1 MTRAKRTRHQKL
13 PASGAAREALR
24 EKGQFWTP
32 DWVAKAMVHYSLG
45 GGSNTVFDPA
55 VGEGAFFRAVKVVAN
70 DLGREIDLRGT
81 EIDAMVLKR
90 AELNGLTAADL
101 SAVRIADFL
110 RDTIGTRVVTSEVRS
125 GVPPEER
132 VSAIVANPPYIR
144 HHRIPPETKA
154 LLREYGR
161 ALTGTALDGRAG
173 YHIYFLLC
181 ALTRLAPDGRLAF
194 IMPADTAEGVFSA
207 PLWRW
212 ITRTYR
218 LEAVIA
224 FAPAA
229 TPFPG
234 VDTNAVVFMIRNA
247 APEPDFSWIRC
258 LVPETDDLIRCVH
271 ASFRLESP
279 TLEVHRRTIAEGLAT
294 GLSRP
299 PQQPHKGAILAD
311 YARVMRGI
319 ATGDNDFFFMT
330 RARATD
336 LGIPDEFLLPA
347 IGRTRD
353 LIGDGDEVTTE
364 TLQELES
371 AGRPNLLF
379 APDGR
384 ALRDF
389 PDAVREYLEEGKSR
403 GVAGRILIMQR
414 NPWYKMEVR
423 KPPAFLFA
431 YLGRRSARFIRNR
444 AGVVPL
450 TGFLCVY
457 PKHDDPEFVERLASV
472 LADPRTVANLARV
485 GKSYGDGAIKV
496 EPRSLDRLP
505 LPLPAM
511 EHHCLER
518 ETNGQGILLEV

>member
-1 MTRAKRTRHQKL
+1 
-13 PASGAAREALR
+13 
-24 EKGQFWTP
+24 
-32 DWVAKAMVHYSLG
+32 
-45 GGSNTVFDPA
+45 
-55 VGEGAFFRAVKVVAN
+55 
-70 DLGREIDLRGT
+70 
-81 EIDAMVLKR
+81 
-90 AELNGLTAADL
+90 
-101 SAVRIADFL
+101 
-110 RDTIGTRVVTSEVRS
+110 
-125 GVPPEER
+125 
-132 VSAIVANPPYIR
+132 
-144 HHRIPPETKA
+144 
-154 LLREYGR
+154 
-161 ALTGTALDGRAG
+161 
-173 YHIYFLLC
+173 
-181 ALTRLAPDGRLAF
+181 
-194 IMPADTAEGVFSA
+194 
-207 PLWRW
+207 
-212 ITRTYR
+212 
-218 LEAVIA
+218 
-224 FAPAA
+224 
-229 TPFPG
+229 
-234 VDTNAVVFMIRNA
+234 
-247 APEPDFSWIRC
+247 
-258 LVPETDDLIRCVH
+258 
-271 ASFRLESP
+271 
-279 TLEVHRRTIAEGLAT
+279 
-294 GLSRP
+294 
-299 PQQPHKGAILAD
+299 
-311 YARVMRGI
+311 MRGI